1 MLVGFKRRLKN
12 LRYTQRRFSEDGV
25 GKQVS
30 QVKNSVSLCPYS
42 QGYKTL
48 TILISIYSP
57 KCSPLQKGIIALAL
71 SAGQY
76 IYPSCY
82 SEKFYFLKKKIIV
95 WFFLP
100 YKG

>member
-1 MLVGFKRRLKN
+1 M
-12 LRYTQRRFSEDGV
+12 
-25 GKQVS
+25 GKQVP
-30 QVKNSVSLCPYS
+30 QVKNSVSLWPYS

-48 TILISIYSP
+48 TILLSIYSP

-71 SAGQY
+71 SSAPH
-76 IYPSCY
+76 IYPPCY
-82 SEKFYFLKKKIIV
+82 SEELYFLKKKIIV